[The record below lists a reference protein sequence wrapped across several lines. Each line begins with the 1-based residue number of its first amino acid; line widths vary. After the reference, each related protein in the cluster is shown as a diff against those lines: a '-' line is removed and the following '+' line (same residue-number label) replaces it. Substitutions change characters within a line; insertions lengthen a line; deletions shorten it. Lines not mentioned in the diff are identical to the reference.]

1 MVEITLKT
9 DMEKQSNSEVD
20 WIFFL
25 KLGWSQK
32 FLETFLSSLRVGD
45 KIQVPFINKS
55 TFESVK
61 APYLFL
67 KPWDLASA

>member
-9 DMEKQSNSEVD
+9 DIEKQLNSDVD

-32 FLETFLSSLRVGD
+32 FLETFVLFKSSRQYTGSFY
-45 KIQVPFINKS
+45 KQINIRKL
-55 TFESVK
+55 K

-67 KPWDLASA
+67 KSWDLASD